1 MPDASTVSVGAMA
14 KKSKNKGSG
23 GGARGKRGQR
33 MPGLLTSTKQ
43 TSPALVTATA
53 ASPST
58 SGVIARGTSSLSISD
73 ENASDSS
80 VPSNSTKV
88 ANGAQDGDD
97 HEVAVQRSA
106 PSSAVNDAR
115 AQLERMLLS
124 SLDRESHRLLQ
135 QPTRKTFTIDDELP
149 ECDDHVEGGLD
160 ETLHDEPSTS
170 DRHVYFDERMLTR
183 QSSRQFWHHES
194 RNARRAAFHINTPS
208 MGKRQAMES
217 LLHRLQSQIE
227 DASDRLR
234 RVPSNEW
241 LFLGHA
247 SNEPYAEE
255 LGYEVRRTIRPRPPV
270 LVWEERPRTVRP
282 MRLSLQLAFELH
294 SPFLSRSAPRS
305 TEMRERVVGVARELV
320 GHAISRKDARASPGE
335 DLPRAN
341 WVLVSLPRPLL
352 VWMFS
357 TLQPPRN
364 AGEPYPLW
372 LRLLLRTHLRME
384 LKLRLMQLTIP
395 TFLLYRTSQVIVLM
409 LELVLVASELFLC
422 TLLSLVVRDE
432 ESR

>member
-23 GGARGKRGQR
+23 GGGRGKRAQR

-53 ASPST
+53 ATPST

-80 VPSNSTKV
+80 VPSAGGKPG
-88 ANGAQDGDD
+88 NGARDAED

-135 QPTRKTFTIDDELP
+135 QPARKTFTVDDDLP
-149 ECDDHVEGGLD
+149 ECDDRVEGELD
-160 ETLHDEPSTS
+160 ESLHGEPSTS

-194 RNARRAAFHINTPS
+194 RNARRAAFHINTPA
-208 MGKRQAMES
+208 MDKRQAMES
-217 LLHRLQSQIE
+217 LLHRLQNQIE

-241 LFLGHA
+241 LFLGQA
-247 SNEPYAEE
+247 SSEPYAEE
-255 LGYEVRRTIRPRPPV
+255 LGYEVRHTIRPRPPV
-270 LVWEERPRTVRP
+270 PVWEERPRTVRP

-294 SPFLSRSAPRS
+294 APFLSPSAPRS

-320 GHAISRKDARASPGE
+320 GHAISRKDASASPCE

-341 WVLVSLPRPLL
+341 WVLLCLPRPLL
-352 VWMFS
+352 VWMFA

-364 AGEPYPLW
+364 AGQPYPLW

-395 TFLLYRTSQVIVLM
+395 TFLLYRTSQVIVLV